1 MRRRLAA
8 WHSAHAPD
16 ANLRCPPWRTG
27 SYVTRSDTNSGCSC
41 KFWMTS
47 ASSLVA
53 SCRHPPTHIGARF
66 EIGWK
71 AALSELIGLAKETHH
86 RAALSSRASEHSPR
100 RKLREYDLPSRQQQH
115 LEKSSAGG
123 IVRSTGGIT

>member
-1 MRRRLAA
+1 MITARPRRRGGRLPADARPRAGALARALAA
-8 WHSAHAPD
+8 ARTAPRTRR
-16 ANLRCPPWRTG
+16 APPAAGATNL
-27 SYVTRSDTNSGCSC
+27 S
-41 KFWMTS
+41 F
-47 ASSLVA
+47 
-53 SCRHPPTHIGARF
+53 GA
-66 EIGWK
+66 
-71 AALSELIGLAKETHH
+71 IGLAKETHH